1 MVHYKNQRGSAGEK
15 LVEIFFMMKGIS
27 CFSPSAINS
36 NRDLV
41 IQIDDNFYGVQVK
54 SAYDSYKEEKRTHE
68 RYKFNFVKKGKRVY
82 EKDVCQ
88 IFALVCLRSSYIYFS
103 KNKGQKN
110 KSINVIDYCEELQEQ
125 TYAQL
130 LKDLKE

>member
-15 LVEIFFMMKGIS
+15 LVEIFFMMKGIP

-41 IQIDDNFYGVQVK
+41 IQIDDKFYGVQVK
-54 SAYDSYKEEKRTHE
+54 SAYNAHKEESRTHE

-82 EKDVCQ
+82 NEDVCQ
-88 IFALVCLRSSYIYFS
+88 VFALVCLRSNYIYFL
-103 KNKGQKN
+103 KNKGQKQ
-110 KSINVIDYCEELQEQ
+110 KGVKVIEYNEELQEQ
-125 TYAQL
+125 TYEQL
-130 LKDLKE
+130 LKDLEE

>member
-1 MVHYKNQRGSAGEK
+1 VVHYKNQRGSAGEK
-15 LVEIFFMMKGIS
+15 LVEIFFMMKGIP
-27 CFSPSAINS
+27 CFSPSATNS
-36 NRDLV
+36 NRDLM

-54 SAYDSYKEEKRTHE
+54 SAYNAFKEERRNFE
-68 RYKFNFVKKGKRVY
+68 RYKFNFVSKGKKQY
-82 EKDVCQ
+82 DKDVCQ
-88 IFALVCLRSSYIYFS
+88 IFALVCLRSNYIYFS

-125 TYAQL
+125 TYEQL